1 MAGPII
7 LSNISVPLLGAV
19 DTAVVGHLP
28 APYYIGAV
36 GIGAMRA
43 DVMMVAMLLSFA
55 VYMAA
60 MFLMLPV
67 LDNHGLWLALTT
79 FLSLRGGARCWRS
92 IRAFA
97 EPSRLSQNRDPQTS
111 YFETP
116 LRGFLSMRFAI

>member
-55 VYMAA
+55 VYMGA

-79 FLSLRGGARCWRS
+79 FLSLRGGGHAAGGLSAHPPNPPGYRKIV
-92 IRAFA
+92 IRKPRTSRHPFA
-97 EPSRLSQNRDPQTS
+97 GSS
-111 YFETP
+111 
-116 LRGFLSMRFAI
+116 A